1 MRFVFAFVLLATVHY
16 TQASLFGGTKPA
28 TKDQALD
35 DVIEEGWEYVTSGS
49 TIKLAHVKSDTRLV
63 LPQVSYGTG
72 SQQQAVTAHTDAS
85 STKNFWLVESDS
97 PRGTAIA
104 CGEQVRL
111 VNSDSSHNLHSHSNH
126 KSPISGAQ
134 EVSGFDGRDS
144 GDLWTV
150 ECLKDKKAWKRLEP
164 VYFKHVETGWYLQSL
179 PSKKYRQP
187 IVGHQEVS
195 AAKKADSN
203 AQWMALEGYYFSA
216 RTSQAKKD

>member
-1 MRFVFAFVLLATVHY
+1 MKLAFAFALLACCSH
-16 TQASLFGGTKPA
+16 ASLFGGSSKSA
-28 TKDQALD
+28 ARDQPLD
-35 DVIEEGWEYVTSGS
+35 DVVEEGWEHVTSGS
-49 TIKLAHVKSDTRLV
+49 TIKLSHVKSDTRLV

-72 SQQQAVTAHTDAS
+72 SQQQAVTAHSDAS
-85 STKNFWLVESDS
+85 STKNFWLVESET
-97 PRGTAIA
+97 PRGTPIS
-104 CGEQVRL
+104 CGEKVRL

-150 ECLKDKKAWKRLEP
+150 ECLKDKVAWRRLEP
-164 VYFKHVETGWYLQSL
+164 VYLKHVETGWYLQSL
-179 PSKKYRQP
+179 PSKKYGQP

-203 AQWMALEGYYFSA
+203 AQWMALEGYYFSV
-216 RTSQAKKD
+216 RNLPPKKD

>member
-35 DVIEEGWEYVTSGS
+35 DVIEEGW
-49 TIKLAHVKSDTRLV
+49 D
-63 LPQVSYGTG
+63 YGTG

-85 STKNFWLVESDS
+85 STKNFWLVDSDS

>member
-1 MRFVFAFVLLATVHY
+1 
-16 TQASLFGGTKPA
+16 
-28 TKDQALD
+28 
-35 DVIEEGWEYVTSGS
+35 
-49 TIKLAHVKSDTRLV
+49 
-63 LPQVSYGTG
+63 
-72 SQQQAVTAHTDAS
+72 
-85 STKNFWLVESDS
+85 NFWVVESAPSEDAEVP

-104 CGEQVRL
+104 CGGVVRL
-111 VNSDSSHNLHSHSNH
+111 VNSDSSHSLHSHGNH

-150 ECLKDKKAWKRLEP
+150 ECLKKEHEAWTRLAP
-164 VYFKHVETGWYLQSL
+164 VHFKHVETGWYLQSL

-195 AAKKADSN
+195 AAKRPDSN

-216 RTSQAKKD
+216 KAKK